1 MNARRLVY
9 MKGDFVAY
17 YRVSTVKQG
26 ESGLGLEAQ
35 KAAVLHYLNGG
46 DWSLLQEFVEV
57 ESGKRK
63 NRPQLNAALALC
75 RKKKA
80 TLIIAKLDRLARNLH
95 FISGLMESRIEFL
108 AVDNPTANRLTVQ
121 ILAAVAEEEA
131 RAISARTK
139 AALASAKARGTIL
152 GKYGKQLAA
161 QNKEAAFKTAK
172 ALEPIIKDIQASGVK
187 SVRGIGA
194 ELMKRKVLTPQGNK
208 VWHIATVQRLLR
220 NLRNDADSSGN
231 SDSISEETKD

>member
-1 MNARRLVY
+1 MN
-9 MKGDFVAY
+9 GNFVAY
-17 YRVSTVKQG
+17 YRVSTAKQG

-35 KAAVLHYLNGG
+35 KAAVLQYLNGG
-46 DWSLLQEFVEV
+46 DWTLLEEFVEI

-80 TLIIAKLDRLARNLH
+80 TLVIAKLDRLARNLH

-131 RAISARTK
+131 RAISVRTK
-139 AALASAKARGTIL
+139 AALASAKARGITL
-152 GKYGKQLAA
+152 GKYAQQLSAKNRRDA
-161 QNKEAAFKTAK
+161 LETAK
-172 ALEPIIKDIQASGVK
+172 TLEPILREIQSSGV
-187 SVRGIGA
+187 SSIRGIAA
-194 ELMKRKVLTPQGNK
+194 ELTRREVFTPQGK
-208 VWHIATVQRLLR
+208 TVWHIRTVQRLLGHLNNR
-220 NLRNDADSSGN
+220 VGPPGDAP
-231 SDSISEETKD
+231 